1 MAAGSAAADL
11 EEMARDELARA
22 LTLTWGQLSQIVPW
36 GDAFDGFSPAGRP
49 VTVER
54 AYLWAEI
61 AGGDILCEVSVYG
74 GPSRWDAGARASA
87 LIARELGRT

>member
-1 MAAGSAAADL
+1 MTIAPAEDL
-11 EEMARDELARA
+11 EEMARDELTRA
-22 LTLTWGQLSQIVPW
+22 LTLSWRQLSQIVPW

-54 AYLWAEI
+54 AYLWAEA

-74 GPSRWDAGARASA
+74 GPTRWEHGARLSA
-87 LIARELGRT
+87 VIARELGRI